1 MSAPI
6 SPQVRATDLLNS
18 VLNRVIESVGGR
30 PALGTERR
38 KQYDLTQ
45 RNTTA
50 ALERDKPLTPQEQLR
65 QNLEAIREI
74 GATNNTLTAEAA
86 ERTVDTATRGLRN
99 RTTIEDGSFGYR
111 LPIVT
116 DSRSRLQS
124 EAADQARRNLEANY
138 KGYGGEIM
146 GPAFQLQR
154 DLDAG
159 SRELRGQ
166 IGNRLLDIQE
176 NAVNSDI
183 AYRNQLLQ
191 MEQQQNSGLRG
202 FLNNLV
208 PIAGL
213 GLTAAA
219 LFRG

>member
-1 MSAPI
+1 MSATV
-6 SPQVRATDLLNS
+6 SPGVQATALLND
-18 VLNRVIESVGGR
+18 VLNRVIEGIGGR

-38 KQYDLTQ
+38 KQYDLAQ

-65 QNLEAIREI
+65 QNLETIRQI

-99 RTTIEDGSFGYR
+99 RQTIEDGSFGYR
-111 LPIVT
+111 LPLVT
-116 DSRSRLQS
+116 DSRSRLQA
-124 EAADQARRNLEANY
+124 EQAEQRRKELESNY
-138 KGYGGEIM
+138 EGYGGKIM

-176 NAVNSDI
+176 NAVNADI